1 MQRRIGYI
9 FTIFPIGLIIVHIV
23 MCAYG
28 MTTEPVIGMRIIFY
42 AVFSVLA
49 GITIF
54 WESRPSKVMQVTLAT
69 MAGII
74 TLRTGSMFFGCSIL
88 FIALMCAFAYGFYA
102 VRPWLRASLTVITL
116 FLLLVYVPVEMQII
130 NAILWTLFFCGFT
143 FLLWVIFKDELDKI
157 KKHEREVEAR
167 ILIQLK
173 QSIELNQELLHIS
186 KEMHDK
192 LEGKCKDGIR

>member
-9 FTIFPIGLIIVHIV
+9 FTLFPIGLIIIHIV

-28 MTTEPVIGMRIIFY
+28 MVDEPVIDMRILSY
-42 AVFSVLA
+42 AAYSVFAAV
-49 GITIF
+49 TIF
-54 WESRPSKVMQVTLAT
+54 WESKVSKAMQVTLAT
-69 MAGII
+69 IAGII
-74 TLRTGSMFFGCSIL
+74 TLRTGAMFFGCSIL
-88 FIALMCAFAYGFYA
+88 FIALMCAFAYGFYN
-102 VRPWLRASLTVITL
+102 VRPVLRASVTVVTL
-116 FLLLVYVPVEMQII
+116 FLLLVFVPEGFQII
-130 NAILWTLFFCGFT
+130 NAVLWTLFFCGFT

-167 ILIQLK
+167 ILVQLK